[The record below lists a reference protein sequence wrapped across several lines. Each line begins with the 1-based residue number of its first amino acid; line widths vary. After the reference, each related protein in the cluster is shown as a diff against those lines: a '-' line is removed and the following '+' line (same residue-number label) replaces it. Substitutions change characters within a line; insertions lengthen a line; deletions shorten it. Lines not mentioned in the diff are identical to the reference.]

1 MARCSLEGH
10 QLGLYVL
17 AVGADEAVFAGHPQP
32 GSAPSGDEAVEAQIT
47 DINGAA
53 VGEGRNDSATRGS
66 GATIESRWVG
76 DNPLRPS
83 GAACRFRFNGIGIAG
98 QEIAAA
104 IGDGDGFGQIE
115 LED

>member
-10 QLGLYVL
+10 QFGLYVL
-17 AVGADEAVFAGHPQP
+17 AVGADEAVFAGYPQP

-53 VGEGRNDSATRGS
+53 FGEGRNATAPRGS
-66 GATIESRWVG
+66 GATIEPRWVG
-76 DNPLRPS
+76 YNPKRPS
-83 GAACRFRFNGIGIAG
+83 GVACGFRLNGIGIAG

-104 IGDGDGFGQIE
+104 IGDWDGFGQIE
-115 LED
+115 L